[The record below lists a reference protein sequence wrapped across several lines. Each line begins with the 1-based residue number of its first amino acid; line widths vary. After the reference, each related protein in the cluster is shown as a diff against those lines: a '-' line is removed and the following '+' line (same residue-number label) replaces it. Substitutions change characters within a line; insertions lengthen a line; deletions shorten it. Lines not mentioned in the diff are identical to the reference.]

1 MLFNSGVFLKFFAAF
16 LLLYYLVR
24 THLKARNLLI
34 VAASYLFYG
43 WWDYRF
49 LGLLAASSLL
59 DFGIGLGLD
68 RCQKPRNRKL
78 LITLSVLANLSILG
92 FFKYFGFFLTSSK
105 ELLEALGFTV
115 NVRTLDVILP
125 AGISFYTFQSLGYTI
140 DVYRRDI
147 KASQNVVHFL
157 AFVSFFPH
165 LVAGPIMRASRL
177 LVQFEQTRRITLPM
191 IQEGVW
197 LGLWGMF
204 KKVVLADNFAPL
216 AEMAYGAEAPG
227 GPVVLLGTIAF
238 GLQIYCDFSGYS
250 DIARGTARILGFDI
264 MHNFNLPYAAAS
276 IREFW
281 RRWHIGLSTWLRDYL
296 YISMGGNRGG
306 PFRTY
311 LNLFLTMLLGGLW
324 HGAAWNFVLWGMWH
338 GAGLIAHRLW
348 NRDAAETGGRVGR
361 WISWVVT
368 MLFVL
373 YGWLLF
379 RANSWSQIVSLTKSL
394 GHFALPVWTTSYL
407 INLAVFT
414 LPLVTM
420 EFWQKRSDNLLVSL
434 TLPAWARSALQGALL
449 TAIVLFWGKAKV
461 PFIYFQF

>member
-1 MLFNSGVFLKFFAAF
+1 
-16 LLLYYLVR
+16 
-24 THLKARNLLI
+24 
-34 VAASYLFYG
+34 
-43 WWDYRF
+43 
-49 LGLLAASSLL
+49 
-59 DFGIGLGLD
+59 
-68 RCQKPRNRKL
+68 
-78 LITLSVLANLSILG
+78 
-92 FFKYFGFFLTSSK
+92 
-105 ELLEALGFTV
+105 
-115 NVRTLDVILP
+115 
-125 AGISFYTFQSLGYTI
+125 
-140 DVYRRDI
+140 
-147 KASQNVVHFL
+147 
-157 AFVSFFPH
+157 
-165 LVAGPIMRASRL
+165 
-177 LVQFEQTRRITLPM
+177 
-191 IQEGVW
+191 
-197 LGLWGMF
+197 
-204 KKVVLADNFAPL
+204 
-216 AEMAYGAEAPG
+216 
-227 GPVVLLGTIAF
+227 
-238 GLQIYCDFSGYS
+238 
-250 DIARGTARILGFDI
+250 
-264 MHNFNLPYAAAS
+264 
-276 IREFW
+276 
-281 RRWHIGLSTWLRDYL
+281 
-296 YISMGGNRGG
+296 MGGNRDG

-361 WISWVVT
+361 WMSWVVT